1 MSSSQTYLVFTSSEN
16 IFAFAINPTNNCA
29 LVGFFFHPWHGFL
42 SVLTVLLVV
51 LIIPHK

>member
-29 LVGFFFHPWHGFL
+29 LVGFFSPMAWL
-42 SVLTVLLVV
+42 SLSSHCV
-51 LIIPHK
+51 ISSINNSS